1 MVITNALGQ
10 DFTITN
16 FTTKNGLPSNL
27 VYKCYQDDDG
37 YLWVATSDGLAKFDG
52 QKFTTYNLK
61 DGLRNAEILH
71 VNAIGNLII
80 GFHLN
85 GCFII
90 KNSIVFDP
98 KDGPL
103 SRINATEH
111 YYNEIIDSSLI
122 IATLDSVYFLNKN
135 TFQLQKVIASI
146 KGIPLVENGSINI
159 ISTSAICKNTITDN
173 DKYDIRRWY
182 PAHNKPNSIFLVSN
196 RNGSGISF
204 DKQTKK
210 TNLLFEL
217 HAPVTNCY
225 VASDSILYLSSPK
238 GLESIDLHT
247 NKHYKLLDNITT
259 YSVHEDRDGNIWAC
273 TPTEGLFRIRKNN
286 SVIDRKH
293 FDAKF
298 PAVSTFIKAGGEI
311 ILGHNNNTYSLYNQ
325 KQIRTK
331 YLPNGA
337 IQNRVISIVPYHNQF
352 CFFTDNFVANNTGTL
367 YNQNIYCSKSISSLN
382 KEEVLLSNCN
392 GLMIYNLALSRG
404 VKTLITGR
412 SGINYY
418 TSRKSIYAASVN
430 NLFYKKTISAK
441 PDTLHLNK
449 NLNVRVNC
457 IVEDTSNRIWIGTN
471 GLGIYILTKNNA
483 IEQHLSS
490 ANFLGN
496 DNINSIVIDKKN
508 RIWIGSNNG
517 LIMLRETKNKRFDV
531 TYPIS
536 GIELG
541 NEEVNHIVVDED
553 SVYFTTS
560 KEFIQ
565 FIYKEENKPL
575 PLTLKTVYFKAND
588 SIIQNL
594 SIPFSPSQNNIK
606 IKLECP
612 SIGSTK
618 EPIYFY
624 ALLNEH
630 STDTPWQKT
639 NSSLI
644 EFNALKAGDYNL
656 LVRAKDGTSAKK
668 QSNISSIKFTIN
680 EYFYKTNLFIVLLFM
695 AILSIIILL
704 VISINRYRQNKI
716 KKELALESKINE
728 LRLNGML
735 SQMNPHFLFN
745 ILNSVQY
752 FIAHGKTDE
761 AADFINQFSLLM
773 REILENSKKDLI
785 GLESEISFLKKYL
798 YLEQKRFGDN
808 FNFSFTLDVGNEIE
822 DIFIPPMLIQPLL
835 ENAIKHGITT
845 RQDQKNLIQVKI
857 SLINSN
863 LLQVL
868 VINDTGKLT
877 NYNKK
882 EHLSTAINTIKE
894 RLQLFKIN
902 GNSGRFNLNI
912 EEKLT
917 TAQLVIPIQ

>member
-1 MVITNALGQ
+1 MGQ

-27 VYKCYQDDDG
+27 VYKCYQDNDG
-37 YLWVATSDGLAKFDG
+37 YLWIATSDGLAKFDG
-52 QKFTTYNLK
+52 QKFTNYNLK
-61 DGLRNAEILH
+61 DGLRNTEILH
-71 VNAIGNLII
+71 VNALENLII

-90 KNSIVFDP
+90 KDGIVYDP
-98 KDGPL
+98 KNGPL

-122 IATLDSVYFLNKN
+122 IATLDSVYFFNKN
-135 TFQLQKVIASI
+135 TFQFQKVIASI
-146 KGIPLVENGSINI
+146 KGLPLVENGSINI
-159 ISTSAICKNTITDN
+159 ISTSAICKNIITDF
-173 DKYDIRRWY
+173 DQYDIRRWY
-182 PAHNKPNSIFLVSN
+182 PARNKPNSIFLFSN
-196 RNGSGISF
+196 RNGIGILH
-204 DKQTKK
+204 DKRSKETS
-210 TNLLFEL
+210 LIFEL
-217 HAPVTNCY
+217 SAPVTNCY
-225 VASDSILYLSSPK
+225 VASDSVLYISSPK

-247 NKHYKLLDNITT
+247 NKHYKLLDNIPS

-273 TPTEGLFRIRKNN
+273 TPTDGLFRIRRNN

-298 PAVSTFIKAGGEI
+298 PAVSTFIKTGGVI
-311 ILGHNNNTYSLYNQ
+311 ILGHNNNAYSLYNQ
-325 KQIRTK
+325 KQIQTK

-337 IQNRVISIVPYHNQF
+337 IQNRIISIIPYHNQF
-352 CFFTDNFVANNTGTL
+352 CFFTDNFLANSTGT
-367 YNQNIYCSKSISSLN
+367 YFNKNIYCSKSIN
-382 KEEVLLSNCN
+382 AINAEHVLLSNCN
-392 GLMIYNLALSRG
+392 GLFTFNLTLSKG
-404 VKTLITGR
+404 IDTLIPGR
-412 SGINYY
+412 SVINHY
-418 TSRKSIYAASVN
+418 TRSKSIYAASVSH
-430 NLFYKKTISAK
+430 LLYKKTLSAK
-441 PDTLHLNK
+441 PDTLHLSK
-449 NLNVRVNC
+449 NLSIRINC
-457 IVEDTSNRIWIGTN
+457 IVEDTAQQIWIGTN
-471 GLGIYILTKNNA
+471 GLGIYILSKNNS
-483 IEQHLSS
+483 ILQHLSS
-490 ANFLGN
+490 ANILEN
-496 DNINSIVIDKKN
+496 DNINSIVVDKKN

-536 GIELG
+536 GIELS
-541 NEEVNHIVVDED
+541 NEEIKHIVVDDD
-553 SVYFTTS
+553 SIYFTTS
-560 KEFIQ
+560 KEFIH
-565 FIYKEENKPL
+565 FTYREENKPFS
-575 PLTLKTVYFKAND
+575 LTLKTIYFKAND

-594 SIPFSPSQNNIK
+594 NTALYPSQNNIK

-618 EPIYFY
+618 EPIYVY

-630 STDTPWQKT
+630 STDTSWQKT

-656 LVRAKDGTSAKK
+656 LVRAKDATSAKK

-680 EYFYKTNLFIVLLFM
+680 EYFYKTNLFIALLFM
-695 AILSIIILL
+695 AILSIIILI

-902 GNSGRFNLNI
+902 GNSGRFNLTI
-912 EEKLT
+912 EKKLT